1 MSASDPVAPRPASA
15 VVLLRDGM
23 DGGAEVFM
31 VRRHVRSE
39 FVPDAFVFPGGTVKP
54 GDIEAERAPDLCG
67 SVHQGGRTALG
78 FGFRA
83 AAIREC
89 FEEAGVLIARRG
101 AAPVAI
107 GAADVARF
115 ASYRAGLNEGTLTL
129 SGLCEGEGL
138 TLATD
143 ALLHWAH
150 WITPEAFPRRY
161 DTHFFLTEMPDE
173 QEAAH
178 DQLETTEGI
187 WIRPD
192 EALARFERG
201 DLPLVFATI
210 NQLRELTN
218 LESAVSARERF
229 SGVTPRTIMPR
240 VVQRDGQDVILLP
253 EEDEEGA

>member
-115 ASYRAGLNEGTLTL
+115 AGYRAGLNEGTLTL

-161 DTHFFLTEMPDE
+161 DTHFFLTPVPDGAE
-173 QEAAH
+173 PA
-178 DQLETTEGI
+178 
-187 WIRPD
+187 P
-192 EALARFERG
+192 
-201 DLPLVFATI
+201 
-210 NQLRELTN
+210 
-218 LESAVSARERF
+218 
-229 SGVTPRTIMPR
+229 
-240 VVQRDGQDVILLP
+240 DGQETVDARWFTP
-253 EEDEEGA
+253 QGALDAHGRGER

>member
-1 MSASDPVAPRPASA
+1 MSASDPVTPRPASA
-15 VVLLRDGM
+15 VVLLRDGAK
-23 DGGAEVFM
+23 GGAEVFM

-39 FVPDAFVFPGGTVKP
+39 FVPDAFVFPGGTVKS
-54 GDIEAERAPDLCG
+54 GDIEAERAPDLCEP
-67 SVHQGGRTALG
+67 VHMGGRTALG

-115 ASYRAGLNEGTLTL
+115 AGYREELNGGTLAL
-129 SGLCEGEGL
+129 AGLCEREGL

-253 EEDEEGA
+253 EEDEEGE